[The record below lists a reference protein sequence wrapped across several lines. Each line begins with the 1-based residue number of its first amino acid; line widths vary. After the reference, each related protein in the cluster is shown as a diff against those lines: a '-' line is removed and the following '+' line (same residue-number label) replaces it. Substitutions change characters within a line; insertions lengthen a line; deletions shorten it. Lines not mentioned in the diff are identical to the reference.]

1 MDAILI
7 NTLRYTNVN
16 GREFAVA
23 TIRILQPQVLEG
35 SKGKLYYPPDEIEK
49 DYERWNGMPMV
60 VYHPNKDGKNIS
72 ARSPEVMHKQEIGRI
87 YNAKLTADHQL
98 DVEGWFDVELTK
110 KIDDRVWKSLQ
121 DGKRIEIS
129 TGLYTKDEP
138 APTNSKYKDKE
149 YTHVARNYQPDHLAI
164 LPDQVGA
171 CSIKDGCGVFNKDV
185 TFNSVPSSFQLNVHV
200 ADDVLTRMINEFTEQ
215 SKNNPTINPSWV
227 KDHDIWEKAKQKAA
241 EEGKGD
247 NYALITEIYKRMGGA
262 INNNSDTSDNSDNTN
277 TNTDTNMGINRG
289 QSVEWLVSNCDCYK
303 RTNGAKDVL
312 LKMTV
317 DQYAEVFTNNAKE
330 AIDNE
335 DSKFFDWM
343 NNASDDIK
351 GAFVKMIKNKIMRQ
365 TGNDN
370 AFPPKKEDE
379 TGKTVPDPTN
389 PNPSPTPNPDMI
401 SEEEKK
407 KKAAAAQGAATN
419 QQVQMTEQQYI
430 ASLPPSLQ
438 EVLNNAKQVTER
450 EKQRLVNALTQHIT
464 DNTQKQNAQ
473 KVLMVKTLPD
483 LQERVA
489 LMPPIPQSQ
498 QHTNNGYQPQPGV
511 MNDFYPSNPDYI
523 GASGYPTGNA
533 NDGYDVSKD
542 VLETGPVF
550 NWAEMA
556 KSNN

>member
-1 MDAILI
+1 VGNLI
-7 NTLRYTNVN
+7 VNSLRYVNVN

-23 TIRILQPQVLEG
+23 KIRILQPQVLEG
-35 SKGKLYYPPDEIEK
+35 SKGKLYYPPEEIEK

-72 ARSPEVMHKQEIGRI
+72 ARDPWVMERQEIGRI
-87 YNAKLTADHQL
+87 YNAKLTDNYEL

-121 DGKRIEIS
+121 DGKHIEIS

-138 APTNSKYKDKE
+138 APNNSKYKDKE
-149 YTHVARNYQPDHLAI
+149 YTHVARNYRPDHLAI

-171 CSIKDGCGVFNKDV
+171 CSVKDGCGVFNQETGL
-185 TFNSVPSSFQLNVHV
+185 TFNSVSGILQVNSHV
-200 ADDVLTRMINEFTEQ
+200 ADEVLARMINEFTEQ
-215 SKNNPTINPSWV
+215 SKADPTINPSWV
-227 KDHDIWEKAKQKAA
+227 KDHDKWEKAKQAA
-241 EEGKGD
+241 AKEGQPD

-262 INNNSDTSDNSDNTN
+262 INNTFDSSKDTSDTN
-277 TNTDTNMGINRG
+277 TNTETNMGINRG
-289 QSVEWLVSNCDCYK
+289 QSVEWLVANCDCYK
-303 RTNGAKDVL
+303 KTNGAKDVL

-330 AIDNE
+330 AIENE

-365 TGNDN
+365 TGNE
-370 AFPPKKEDE
+370 FLPPDKKKPDD
-379 TGKTVPDPTN
+379 TQPDPNN
-389 PNPSPTPNPDMI
+389 PNPTPNPDMM

-407 KKAAAAQGAATN
+407 KKMMMDKQAATN
-419 QQVQMTEQQYI
+419 QSHQMTEQQYI

-473 KVLMVKTLPD
+473 KVLMGKTLPD

-489 LMPPIPQSQ
+489 LMPPVPQSQ
-498 QHTNNGYQPQPGV
+498 QQANNNYQPPVGV
-511 MNDFYPSNPDYI
+511 ANDFYSANPDYL
-523 GASGYPTGNA
+523 GASGYPTGNSG
-533 NDGYDVSKD
+533 GYDVAND
-542 VLETGPVF
+542 ILEQGPTF

-556 KSNN
+556 KNNK